1 MAAIEHACSRRAEMM
16 RWPDLGEKPGVKTT
30 ILEDDTTAT
39 RAAKVWAKEKE
50 GKLGSGTWT
59 L

>member
-1 MAAIEHACSRRAEMM
+1 MM

-50 GKLGSGTWT
+50 GKLGSGTWK